1 MCVRSLSGKT
11 FLRDATGLVR
21 SLSSFDLFNLS
32 FGQIM
37 PAVGIVFIVSASPY
51 AFPQSNMFEAFL
63 ISIVL
68 VGLGPALMYGM
79 LAASMPRSGGDYVY
93 TTRILHPA
101 IGFMT
106 NWIFTVTVLS
116 FIGSAGYVFPS
127 SALNVF
133 VATIG
138 QLTNNQSLI
147 TNSAW
152 FATRTGELV
161 TGTILVFGIVI
172 LMSLG
177 RAVWNF
183 MKILFFIVMIGTV
196 VNIAF
201 LLSVSQS
208 SFITA
213 FNAHFAGQVTYN
225 GVIQAAVAA
234 GYKQGSTLSGTLG
247 GLVYAMAGLIG
258 FNFAAYSAGEAKNSR
273 KTMPIAIVGSLV
285 IGGLIFAAWAFGI
298 YHAFGYDF
306 FSAANYLTA
315 AGIPSPLPIAASV
328 NSLFTIIPQNPVVEI
343 LGALAFGLAWIWLT
357 PTDFLPV
364 VSNLFAWSFDR
375 VGPARLADVNDRF
388 HTPIKT
394 IILAGVIGEV
404 MLILFVYTN
413 FSVAFANT
421 TILLNLV
428 FFITSV
434 AAILFPYRAKDIFE
448 LAPSW
453 VKAKVLGVPA
463 VTLVGIF
470 SAAVELLLLYA
481 AFTNAFIGGAP
492 VSYPISAGIAIAGL
506 VIYYVAKWYRKS
518 QGIDLETVFKTIPP
532 D

>member
-1 MCVRSLSGKT
+1 
-11 FLRDATGLVR
+11 
-21 SLSSFDLFNLS
+21 
-32 FGQIM
+32 
-37 PAVGIVFIVSASPY
+37 
-51 AFPQSNMFEAFL
+51 
-63 ISIVL
+63 
-68 VGLGPALMYGM
+68 
-79 LAASMPRSGGDYVY
+79 
-93 TTRILHPA
+93 
-101 IGFMT
+101 
-106 NWIFTVTVLS
+106 
-116 FIGSAGYVFPS
+116 
-127 SALNVF
+127 
-133 VATIG
+133 
-138 QLTNNQSLI
+138 
-147 TNSAW
+147 
-152 FATRTGELV
+152 
-161 TGTILVFGIVI
+161 
-172 LMSLG
+172 MSLG

-183 MKILFFIVMIGTV
+183 MKVLFFIVMIGTV
-196 VNIAF
+196 VNIVF
-201 LLSVSQS
+201 LFSVSQPA
-208 SFITA
+208 FVTA
-213 FNAHFAGQVTYN
+213 FNAHFAAQGVTYN
-225 GVIQAAVAA
+225 GVIQSAVTA

-285 IGGLIFAAWAFGI
+285 IGGLIFAAWAYGI

-315 AGIPSPLPIAASV
+315 AGVPSPLPIAASV
-328 NSLFTIIPQNPVVEI
+328 NSLFTLIPQNPVVEI

-394 IILAGVIGEV
+394 IILAGVIGEL

-428 FFITSV
+428 FFITSI
-434 AAILFPYRAKDIFE
+434 AAILLPYRAKDIFE

-453 VKAKVLGVPA
+453 VKAKALGVPA

-470 SAAVELLLLYA
+470 SAAVELFLLYS

-506 VIYYVAKWYRKS
+506 VIYYISKWYRKR